1 MTDTLDR
8 IDATLG
14 RIERRLDR
22 LERGLLWGGGLLGL
36 LMTLYKFV

>member
-8 IDATLG
+8 IDACLG

-22 LERGLLWGGGLLGL
+22 LERRLLWGGGLLGL
-36 LMTLYKFV
+36 LMTVYRLW

>member
-1 MTDTLDR
+1 VTDTLDR

-36 LMTLYKFV
+36 AHRPA